1 MKIVIAPDSFKESLT
16 AVSVAACIEKG
27 FREIFPDADYV
38 TLPLADGGEGT
49 VDVLLQGL
57 KGQKRTLEVEGPLGD
72 KVHAEWAMLETSDRN
87 PNKTALIEIAAAS
100 GLDLLT
106 PELRDPLVTSSFGT
120 GQLILEAMEQGAQT
134 IILGLGGSATNDGGA
149 GIVQAL
155 GGRLLDSK
163 GQDGKGLD
171 SKGQKGKEHEIN
183 RGGAAL
189 LELASIDL
197 TGLDSRCAD
206 VELIVACDVDNPLC
220 GNNGSSHIFGPQK
233 GANPEQVLMLDNALA
248 HFAQVVEMQG
258 CVCGKE
264 PISERTNYG
273 AAGGAPLGLGLIFN
287 MQIKPGIE
295 MVLDVLQADR
305 VLKGADL
312 LITGEGQMDNQT
324 LQGKAPYGIAKRASL
339 QGIPTIG
346 IAGSL
351 GTEVEALYGEMSSLF
366 GTVRSPQALSKVL
379 QEAELNLTR
388 TARNIAATLRLG
400 HTISIK

>member
-1 MKIVIAPDSFKESLT
+1 MKIVIAPDSFKESLS

-57 KGQKRTLEVEGPLGD
+57 AGQKRTHQVEGPLGGLVSAD
-72 KVHAEWAMLETSDRN
+72 WAMLEPSVQSSKR
-87 PNKTALIEIAAAS
+87 TALIEIAAAS

-106 PELRDPLVTSSFGT
+106 PEQRDPLIASSFGT
-120 GQLILEAMEQGAQT
+120 GQLILEAIEQGAQT

-155 GGRLLDSK
+155 GVKLLDSA
-163 GQDGKGLD
+163 GQELG
-171 SKGQKGKEHEIN
+171 

-189 LELASIDL
+189 AELASIDL

-220 GNNGSSHIFGPQK
+220 GDNGASHIFGPQK
-233 GANPEQVLMLDNALA
+233 GASPEQVVTLDKALA
-248 HFAQVVEMQG
+248 NFAKVAEAQG
-258 CVCGKE
+258 CVGGDDPAHK
-264 PISERTNYG
+264 RVGYG
-273 AAGGAPLGLGLIFN
+273 AAGGTPMGLGLLFN

-295 MVLDVLQADR
+295 MVLDVLQADD

-312 LITGEGQMDNQT
+312 VITGEGQMDNQT
-324 LQGKAPYGIAKRASL
+324 LQGKTPYGMAKRASL

-366 GTVRSPQALSKVL
+366 GTIRSPQSLDQVL
-379 QEAELNLTR
+379 KEAEENLTR
-388 TARNIAATLRLG
+388 TARNIAATLKLG
-400 HTISIK
+400 RKILD

>member
-1 MKIVIAPDSFKESLT
+1 MKIVIAPDSFKESLS

-27 FREIFPDADYV
+27 FREIFPDAEYV

-57 KGQKRTLEVEGPLGD
+57 VGQKRTYQVEGPLGAL
-72 KVHAEWAMLETSDRN
+72 VHAEWAMLEPSDSN

-100 GLDLLT
+100 GLDLLK
-106 PELRDPLVTSSFGT
+106 PEQRDPLIASSFGT
-120 GQLILEAMEQGAQT
+120 GQLILEAIEQGAQT

-155 GGRLLDSK
+155 GGTLLDNA
-163 GQDGKGLD
+163 GQEL
-171 SKGQKGKEHEIN
+171 N

-189 LELASIDL
+189 AKLASIDL

-206 VELIVACDVDNPLC
+206 IELIVACDVDNPLC
-220 GNNGSSHIFGPQK
+220 GDNGASHVFGPQK
-233 GANPEQVLMLDNALA
+233 GATPEQVLLLDKALA
-248 HFAQVVEMQG
+248 NSAQIAESQG
-258 CVCGKE
+258 CVGGE
-264 PISERTNYG
+264 PVQERAGYG
-273 AAGGAPLGLGLIFN
+273 AAGGTPMGLGLLFN

-295 MVLDVLQADR
+295 MVLSVLQADE

-312 LITGEGQMDNQT
+312 VITGEGQMDNQT
-324 LQGKAPYGIAKRASL
+324 LQGKTPYGIAKRASL

-366 GTVRSPQALSKVL
+366 GTVRSPQPLNQVL
-379 QEAELNLTR
+379 KEAEMNLTR
-388 TARNIAATLRLG
+388 TARNIAATLKLG
-400 HTISIK
+400 RKILS

>member
-1 MKIVIAPDSFKESLT
+1 MKIVIAPDSFKESLS

-57 KGQKRTLEVEGPLGD
+57 AGQKRTHQVEGPLGEL
-72 KVHAEWAMLETSDRN
+72 VSAEWAMLEPSAQN

-106 PELRDPLVTSSFGT
+106 PEQRDPLVASSFGT
-120 GQLILEAMEQGAQT
+120 GQLILEAIEQGAQT

-163 GQDGKGLD
+163 GQD
-171 SKGQKGKEHEIN
+171 SNGQDLG

-189 LELASIDL
+189 AELASIDL

-220 GNNGSSHIFGPQK
+220 GDNGASHIFGPQK
-233 GANPEQVLMLDNALA
+233 GATPEQVLLLDKALA
-248 HFAQVVEMQG
+248 NFAQIAESQG
-258 CVCGKE
+258 CVGGDD
-264 PISERTNYG
+264 PVHSRVGYG
-273 AAGGAPLGLGLIFN
+273 AAGGTPMGLGLLFN

-295 MVLDVLQADR
+295 MVLDVLQADD

-312 LITGEGQMDNQT
+312 VITGEGQMDNQT
-324 LQGKAPYGIAKRASL
+324 LQGKTPYGIAKRASL

-366 GTVRSPQALSKVL
+366 GTVRSPQSLDQVL
-379 QEAELNLTR
+379 MEAEKNLTR
-388 TARNIAATLRLG
+388 TARNIAATLKLG
-400 HTISIK
+400 RKILD

>member
-1 MKIVIAPDSFKESLT
+1 MKIVIAPDSFKESLS

-27 FREIFPDADYV
+27 FREIFPDAEYV

-57 KGQKRTLEVEGPLGD
+57 VGQKRTYQVEGPLGAL
-72 KVHAEWAMLETSDRN
+72 VHAEWAMLEPSDSN

-100 GLDLLT
+100 GLDLLK
-106 PELRDPLVTSSFGT
+106 PEQRDPLVASSFGT
-120 GQLILEAMEQGAQT
+120 GQLILEAIEQGAQT
-134 IILGLGGSATNDGGA
+134 IVLGLGGSATNDGGA

-163 GQDGKGLD
+163 GQDD
-171 SKGQKGKEHEIN
+171 NGQELN

-189 LELASIDL
+189 AELASIDL

-206 VELIVACDVDNPLC
+206 IELIVACDVDNPLC
-220 GNNGSSHIFGPQK
+220 GDNGASHIFGPQK
-233 GANPEQVLMLDNALA
+233 GATSEQVLMLDKALA
-248 HFAQVVEMQG
+248 NFAQIAESQG
-258 CVCGKE
+258 CVGGE
-264 PISERTNYG
+264 PVQERAGYG
-273 AAGGAPLGLGLIFN
+273 ATGGTPMGLGLLFN

-295 MVLDVLQADR
+295 MVLDVLQADE

-312 LITGEGQMDNQT
+312 VITGEGQMDNQT
-324 LQGKAPYGIAKRASL
+324 LQGKTPYGIAKRASL

-366 GTVRSPQALSKVL
+366 GTVRSPQPLNQVL
-379 QEAELNLTR
+379 QEAEMNLTR
-388 TARNIAATLRLG
+388 TARNIAATLKLG
-400 HTISIK
+400 RKILS

>member
-1 MKIVIAPDSFKESLT
+1 MKIVIAPDSFKESLS

-27 FREIFPDADYV
+27 FREIFPDAEYV

-57 KGQKRTLEVEGPLGD
+57 AGQKRTHQVEGPLGEL
-72 KVHAEWAMLETSDRN
+72 VNAEWAMLEPSARN

-100 GLDLLT
+100 GLDLLA
-106 PELRDPLVTSSFGT
+106 PEQRDPLVASSFGT
-120 GQLILEAMEQGAQT
+120 GQLILEAIEQGAQT

-155 GGRLLDSK
+155 GGTLLDNA
-163 GQDGKGLD
+163 GQEL
-171 SKGQKGKEHEIN
+171 N

-189 LELASIDL
+189 ADLASIDL

-206 VELIVACDVDNPLC
+206 IELIVACDVDNPLC
-220 GNNGSSHIFGPQK
+220 GDNGASHIFGPQK
-233 GANPEQVLMLDNALA
+233 GATPEQVLMLDKALEN
-248 HFAQVVEMQG
+248 FALVAESQG
-258 CVCGKE
+258 CVGGDD
-264 PISERTNYG
+264 PVRNRTGYG
-273 AAGGAPLGLGLIFN
+273 AAGGAPMGLGLLFN

-295 MVLDVLQADR
+295 MVLDVLQADE

-312 LITGEGQMDNQT
+312 VITGEGQMDNQT
-324 LQGKAPYGIAKRASL
+324 LQGKTPYGIAKRASL

-366 GTVRSPQALSKVL
+366 GTVRSPQTLEKVL
-379 QEAELNLTR
+379 QEADINLTR

-400 HTISIK
+400 HKISQK

>member
-1 MKIVIAPDSFKESLT
+1 MKIVIAPDSFKESLS
-16 AVSVAACIEKG
+16 AVSVAVCIEKG
-27 FREIFPDADYV
+27 FREIFPDAEYV

-57 KGQKRTLEVEGPLGD
+57 AGQKRTHQVEGPLGALIN
-72 KVHAEWAMLETSDRN
+72 AEWAMLEPSDSN

-100 GLDLLT
+100 GLDLLK
-106 PELRDPLVTSSFGT
+106 PEQRDPLIASSFGT
-120 GQLILEAMEQGAQT
+120 GQLILEAIEQGAQT
-134 IILGLGGSATNDGGA
+134 IILGLGGSATNDGGT

-163 GQDGKGLD
+163 GQDD
-171 SKGQKGKEHEIN
+171 DGQELN

-189 LELASIDL
+189 AELASIDL

-220 GNNGSSHIFGPQK
+220 GDNGASHIFGPQK
-233 GANPEQVLMLDNALA
+233 GATPDQVLMLDKALA
-248 HFAQVVEMQG
+248 NFAQIAESQG
-258 CVCGKE
+258 CVGGE
-264 PISERTNYG
+264 PVQERAGYG
-273 AAGGAPLGLGLIFN
+273 AAGGTPMGLGLLFN

-295 MVLDVLQADR
+295 MVLDVLQADE

-312 LITGEGQMDNQT
+312 VITGEGQMDNQT
-324 LQGKAPYGIAKRASL
+324 LQGKTPYGIAKRASL

-366 GTVRSPQALSKVL
+366 GTVRSPQPLNQVL
-379 QEAELNLTR
+379 KEAEMNLTR
-388 TARNIAATLRLG
+388 TARNIAATLKLG
-400 HTISIK
+400 RKILS

>member
-1 MKIVIAPDSFKESLT
+1 MKIVIAPDSFKESLS

-57 KGQKRTLEVEGPLGD
+57 AGQKRTNKVQGPLGEL
-72 KVHAEWAMLETSDRN
+72 VSAEWAMLEPSVQN

-100 GLDLLT
+100 GLDLLM
-106 PELRDPLVTSSFGT
+106 PEQRDPLVASSFGT
-120 GQLILEAMEQGAQT
+120 GQLILEAIEQGAQT

-163 GQDGKGLD
+163 VQDGKG
-171 SKGQKGKEHEIN
+171 HELN

-189 LELASIDL
+189 AELASIDL

-206 VELIVACDVDNPLC
+206 IELIVACDVDNPLC
-220 GNNGSSHIFGPQK
+220 GDNGASHIFGPQK
-233 GANPEQVLMLDNALA
+233 GATPDQVLMLDKALA
-248 HFAQVVEMQG
+248 NFAQIAESQG
-258 CVCGKE
+258 CVGGNDPVHK
-264 PISERTNYG
+264 RTGYG
-273 AAGGAPLGLGLIFN
+273 AAGGTPMGLGLLFN

-295 MVLDVLQADR
+295 MVLDVLQADE

-312 LITGEGQMDNQT
+312 VITGEGQMDNQT
-324 LQGKAPYGIAKRASL
+324 LQGKTPYGIAKRASL

-366 GTVRSPQALSKVL
+366 GTVRSPQPLNQVL
-379 QEAELNLTR
+379 QEAEMNLTR
-388 TARNIAATLRLG
+388 TARNIAATLKLG
-400 HTISIK
+400 RKILS

>member
-1 MKIVIAPDSFKESLT
+1 MKIVIAPDSFKESLS

-57 KGQKRTLEVEGPLGD
+57 AGQKRTHQVEGPLGEL
-72 KVHAEWAMLETSDRN
+72 VSAEWAMLEPSAQN
-87 PNKTALIEIAAAS
+87 PNQTALIEIAAAS

-106 PELRDPLVTSSFGT
+106 PEQRDPLIASSFGT
-120 GQLILEAMEQGAQT
+120 GQLILEAIEQGAQT

-155 GGRLLDSK
+155 GGRLLDRN
-163 GQDGKGLD
+163 GQELG
-171 SKGQKGKEHEIN
+171 

-189 LELASIDL
+189 AELASIDL
-197 TGLDSRCAD
+197 TDLDSRYTD

-220 GNNGSSHIFGPQK
+220 GDNGASHIFGPQK
-233 GANPEQVLMLDNALA
+233 GATPEQVLMLDKALA
-248 HFAQVVEMQG
+248 NFAQVAESQG
-258 CVCGKE
+258 CVGGE
-264 PISERTNYG
+264 PVQERAGYG
-273 AAGGAPLGLGLIFN
+273 AAGGTPMGLGLLFN

-295 MVLDVLQADR
+295 MVLDVLQADD

-312 LITGEGQMDNQT
+312 VITGEGQMDNQT
-324 LQGKAPYGIAKRASL
+324 LQGKTPYGIAKRASL

-366 GTVRSPQALSKVL
+366 GTVRSPQSLNQVL
-379 QEAELNLTR
+379 QEAEMNLTR
-388 TARNIAATLRLG
+388 TARNIAATLKLG
-400 HTISIK
+400 RKILS

>member
-38 TLPLADGGEGT
+38 ILPLADGGEGT

-57 KGQKRTLEVEGPLGD
+57 AGQKRIHQVEGPLGAL
-72 KVHAEWAMLETSDRN
+72 VNAEWAMLEPSDRN

-100 GLDLLT
+100 GLDLLK
-106 PELRDPLVTSSFGT
+106 PEQRDPLIASSFGT
-120 GQLILEAMEQGAQT
+120 GQLILEAIERGAQT

-163 GQDGKGLD
+163 VQDGKG
-171 SKGQKGKEHEIN
+171 HELN

-189 LELASIDL
+189 AELASIEL
-197 TGLDSRCAD
+197 TSLDSRCAGI
-206 VELIVACDVDNPLC
+206 ELIVACDVDNPLC
-220 GNNGSSHIFGPQK
+220 GDNGASHVFGPQK
-233 GANPEQVLMLDNALA
+233 GATPEQVLMLDKALA
-248 HFAQVVEMQG
+248 NFAQIAESQG
-258 CVCGKE
+258 CVGGNDPVHK
-264 PISERTNYG
+264 RTGYG
-273 AAGGAPLGLGLIFN
+273 AAGGTPMGLGLLFN

-295 MVLDVLQADR
+295 MVLDVLQADK

-312 LITGEGQMDNQT
+312 VITGEGQMDNQT
-324 LQGKAPYGIAKRASL
+324 LQGKTPYGIAKRASL

-366 GTVRSPQALSKVL
+366 GTVRSPQPLNQVL
-379 QEAELNLTR
+379 QEAEMNLTR
-388 TARNIAATLRLG
+388 TARNIAATLKLG
-400 HTISIK
+400 RKILS

>member
-1 MKIVIAPDSFKESLT
+1 MKIVIAPDSFKESLS
-16 AVSVAACIEKG
+16 AVSVTACVEKG

-57 KGQKRTLEVEGPLGD
+57 AGQKRTHQVEGPMGALIN
-72 KVHAEWAMLETSDRN
+72 AEWAMLEPSAQN

-100 GLDLLT
+100 GLDLLK
-106 PELRDPLVTSSFGT
+106 PEQRDPLIASSFGT
-120 GQLILEAMEQGAQT
+120 GQLILKAIEQGAQT

-163 GQDGKGLD
+163 VQDGKGQEL
-171 SKGQKGKEHEIN
+171 N

-189 LELASIDL
+189 AELASIDL

-220 GNNGSSHIFGPQK
+220 GDNGASHIFSPQK
-233 GANPEQVLMLDNALA
+233 GATSEQVLMLDKALA
-248 HFAQVVEMQG
+248 NFAQIAESQG
-258 CVCGKE
+258 CVGGGD
-264 PISERTNYG
+264 PVQERAGYG
-273 AAGGAPLGLGLIFN
+273 AAGGTPMGLGLLFN

-295 MVLDVLQADR
+295 MVLDVLQADE

-312 LITGEGQMDNQT
+312 VITGEGQMDNQT
-324 LQGKAPYGIAKRASL
+324 LQGKTPYGIAKRASL

-351 GTEVEALYGEMSSLF
+351 GSEVEALYGEMSSLF
-366 GTVRSPQALSKVL
+366 GTVRSPQSLDQVL
-379 QEAELNLTR
+379 QEAEKNLTR
-388 TARNIAATLRLG
+388 TARNIAATLKLG
-400 HTISIK
+400 RKILS

>member
-16 AVSVAACIEKG
+16 AVSVAECIEEG

-49 VDVLLQGL
+49 VDVLFQGL
-57 KGQKRTLEVEGPLGD
+57 PGQKRTLQVEGPLGD
-72 KVHAEWAMLETSDRN
+72 KVHAEWAMLEPSELN

-100 GLDLLT
+100 GLDLLS
-106 PELRDPLVTSSFGT
+106 PEQRNPLMASSFGT
-120 GQLILEAMEQGAQT
+120 GQLILEAAAQGAKT

-155 GGRLLDSK
+155 GGRLLDSN
-163 GQDGKGLD
+163 GQEL
-171 SKGQKGKEHEIN
+171 S

-189 LELASIDL
+189 AELSAIDL
-197 TGLDSRCAD
+197 SSVHASCAD
-206 VELIVACDVDNPLC
+206 IKLVVACDVDNPLC
-220 GNNGSSHIFGPQK
+220 GDNGASHIFGPQK
-233 GANPEQVLMLDNALA
+233 GANLDQVLKLDCALA
-248 HFAQVVEMQG
+248 HFSKVVEAQDCLG
-258 CVCGKE
+258 DE
-264 PISERTNYG
+264 PIKKRAGYG
-273 AAGGAPLGLGLIFN
+273 AAGGAPLGLSLLFN

-295 MVLDVLQADR
+295 MVLDVLQADE

-312 LITGEGQMDNQT
+312 VITGEGQMDNQT
-324 LQGKAPYGIAKRASL
+324 LQGKTPYGIAKRASL

-366 GTVRSPQALSKVL
+366 GTVRSPQSLNQVL
-379 QEAELNLTR
+379 QEAEKNLTR
-388 TARNIAATLRLG
+388 TARNIAATLQLG
-400 HTISIK
+400 QKIT

>member
-1 MKIVIAPDSFKESLT
+1 MKIVIAPDSFKESLS

-57 KGQKRTLEVEGPLGD
+57 AGQKRTNKVQGPLGEL
-72 KVHAEWAMLETSDRN
+72 VSAEWAMLEPSAQN

-106 PELRDPLVTSSFGT
+106 PEQRDPLVASSFGT
-120 GQLILEAMEQGAQT
+120 GQLILEAIEQGAQT

-155 GGRLLDSK
+155 GGALLDST
-163 GQDGKGLD
+163 GQEL
-171 SKGQKGKEHEIN
+171 S

-189 LELASIDL
+189 AQLASIDL
-197 TGLDSRCAD
+197 TALDPRCVD
-206 VELIVACDVDNPLC
+206 IELIVACDVDNPLC
-220 GNNGSSHIFGPQK
+220 GDNGASHIFGPQK
-233 GANPEQVLMLDNALA
+233 GASPEQVVTLDKALA
-248 HFAQVVEMQG
+248 NFAQVAETQG
-258 CVCGKE
+258 SVCGDE
-264 PISERTNYG
+264 PVQERTGYG
-273 AAGGAPLGLGLIFN
+273 AAGGTPMGLGLLFN

-295 MVLDVLQADR
+295 MVLDVLQADD

-312 LITGEGQMDNQT
+312 VITGEGQMDNQT
-324 LQGKAPYGIAKRASL
+324 LQGKTPYGIAKRASL

-366 GTVRSPQALSKVL
+366 GTVRSPQSLDQVL
-379 QEAELNLTR
+379 QEAEKNLTR
-388 TARNIAATLRLG
+388 TARNIAATLKLG
-400 HTISIK
+400 RKILD

>member
-57 KGQKRTLEVEGPLGD
+57 PGQKRTLQVEGPLGD
-72 KVHAEWAMLETSDRN
+72 KVHAEWAMLEPSELN

-100 GLDLLT
+100 GLDLLS
-106 PELRDPLVTSSFGT
+106 PEMRNPLIASSFGT
-120 GQLILEAMEQGAQT
+120 GQLILEAIEQGAKT

-155 GGRLLDSK
+155 GGRLLDKK
-163 GQDGKGLD
+163 GQDL
-171 SKGQKGKEHEIN
+171 S

-189 LELASIDL
+189 AELASIDL
-197 TGLDSRCAD
+197 STVDASCAD
-206 VELIVACDVDNPLC
+206 IKLVVACDVDNPLC
-220 GNNGSSHIFGPQK
+220 GDNGASHIFGPQK
-233 GANPEQVLMLDNALA
+233 GANSD
-248 HFAQVVEMQG
+248 QVVKLDSALSHFSKVAETQG
-258 CVCGKE
+258 CFGDE
-264 PISERTNYG
+264 PVNNRAGYG
-273 AAGGAPLGLGLIFN
+273 AAGGAPLGLSLLFN

-295 MVLDVLQADR
+295 MVLDVLQADE
-305 VLKGADL
+305 VLKGVDL
-312 LITGEGQMDNQT
+312 VITGEGQMDNQT
-324 LQGKAPYGIAKRASL
+324 LQGKTPYGIAKRASL

-366 GTVRSPQALSKVL
+366 GTVRSPQSLSKVL

-388 TARNIAATLRLG
+388 TARNIAATLQLG
-400 HTISIK
+400 QKMT

>member
-1 MKIVIAPDSFKESLT
+1 MKIVIAPDSFKESLS

-27 FREIFPDADYV
+27 FREIFPDAEYV

-57 KGQKRTLEVEGPLGD
+57 AGQKRTHQVEGPLGAL
-72 KVHAEWAMLETSDRN
+72 VHAEWAMLEPSDSN

-100 GLDLLT
+100 GLDLLK
-106 PELRDPLVTSSFGT
+106 PEQRDPLIASSFGT
-120 GQLILEAMEQGAQT
+120 GQLILEAIERGAQT

-163 GQDGKGLD
+163 GQDD
-171 SKGQKGKEHEIN
+171 DGQELN

-189 LELASIDL
+189 AELASIDL

-220 GNNGSSHIFGPQK
+220 GDNGASHVFGPQK
-233 GANPEQVLMLDNALA
+233 GATPEQVLMLDKALA
-248 HFAQVVEMQG
+248 NFAQISEKQG
-258 CVCGKE
+258 CVSDDPVHKRMG
-264 PISERTNYG
+264 YG
-273 AAGGAPLGLGLIFN
+273 AVGGTPMGLGLLFN

-295 MVLDVLQADR
+295 MVLDVLQADE

-312 LITGEGQMDNQT
+312 VITGEGQMDNQT
-324 LQGKAPYGIAKRASL
+324 LQGKTPYGIAKRASL

-366 GTVRSPQALSKVL
+366 GTVRSPQPLNQVL
-379 QEAELNLTR
+379 KEAEMNLTR
-388 TARNIAATLRLG
+388 TARNIAATLKLG
-400 HTISIK
+400 RKILS

>member
-1 MKIVIAPDSFKESLT
+1 MKIVIAPDSFKESLS

-27 FREIFPDADYV
+27 FCEIFPDAEYV

-57 KGQKRTLEVEGPLGD
+57 VGQKRTYQVEGPLGAL
-72 KVHAEWAMLETSDRN
+72 VNAEWAMLEPSDSN

-100 GLDLLT
+100 GLDLLK
-106 PELRDPLVTSSFGT
+106 PEQRDPLVASSFGT
-120 GQLILEAMEQGAQT
+120 GQLILEAIEQGAQT

-155 GGRLLDSK
+155 GGTLLDNA
-163 GQDGKGLD
+163 GQEL
-171 SKGQKGKEHEIN
+171 N

-189 LELASIDL
+189 ADLASIDL

-206 VELIVACDVDNPLC
+206 IELIVACDVDNPLC
-220 GNNGSSHIFGPQK
+220 GDNGASHIFGPQK
-233 GANPEQVLMLDNALA
+233 GATPEQVLMLDKALA
-248 HFAQVVEMQG
+248 NFTQVAEIQG
-258 CVCGKE
+258 LVGGDDPVHK
-264 PISERTNYG
+264 RTGYG
-273 AAGGAPLGLGLIFN
+273 AAGGAPMGLGLLFN

-295 MVLDVLQADR
+295 MVLDVLQADE

-312 LITGEGQMDNQT
+312 VITGEGQMDNQT
-324 LQGKAPYGIAKRASL
+324 LQGKTPYGIAKRASL

-346 IAGSL
+346 VAGSL
-351 GTEVEALYGEMSSLF
+351 GSEVEALYGEMSSLF
-366 GTVRSPQALSKVL
+366 GTVRSPQTLEIVL
-379 QEAELNLTR
+379 QEADVNLTR

-400 HTISIK
+400 HKISQK

>member
-1 MKIVIAPDSFKESLT
+1 MKIVIAPDSFKESLS

-57 KGQKRTLEVEGPLGD
+57 VGQKRTHQVEGPLGEL
-72 KVHAEWAMLETSDRN
+72 VNAELAMLEPSERN

-106 PELRDPLVTSSFGT
+106 PAQRAPLVASSFGT
-120 GQLILEAMEQGAQT
+120 GQLILEAIEQGAQT

-155 GGRLLDSK
+155 GGTLLDNA
-163 GQDGKGLD
+163 GQEL
-171 SKGQKGKEHEIN
+171 S

-189 LELASIDL
+189 AELASIDL

-206 VELIVACDVDNPLC
+206 IKLIVACDVDNPLC
-220 GNNGSSHIFGPQK
+220 GENGASHIFGPQK
-233 GANPEQVLMLDNALA
+233 GASPEQVVTLDKALA
-248 HFAQVVEMQG
+248 NFAQVAEAQG
-258 CVCGKE
+258 CVSGDE
-264 PISERTNYG
+264 PVHKHAGYG
-273 AAGGAPLGLGLIFN
+273 AAGGTPMGLGLLFN

-295 MVLDVLQADR
+295 MVLDVLQADE

-312 LITGEGQMDNQT
+312 VITGEGQMDNQT
-324 LQGKAPYGIAKRASL
+324 LQGKTPYGIAKRASL

-366 GTVRSPQALSKVL
+366 GTVRSPQTLGKVL

-400 HTISIK
+400 HKISQN

>member
-1 MKIVIAPDSFKESLT
+1 MKIVIAPDSFKESLS

-27 FREIFPDADYV
+27 FREIFPDAEFV

-57 KGQKRTLEVEGPLGD
+57 AGQKRTHQVEGPLGEL
-72 KVHAEWAMLETSDRN
+72 VNAEWAMLEPSVQSSKR
-87 PNKTALIEIAAAS
+87 TALIEIAAAS
-100 GLDLLT
+100 GLDLLK
-106 PELRDPLVTSSFGT
+106 PEQRDPLVASSFGT
-120 GQLILEAMEQGAQT
+120 GQLILEAIEQGAQT
-134 IILGLGGSATNDGGA
+134 IILGLGGSATNDGGV

-155 GGRLLDSK
+155 GGRLLDDK
-163 GQDGKGLD
+163 GED
-171 SKGQKGKEHEIN
+171 SIGQELS

-189 LELASIDL
+189 ADLASIDL

-206 VELIVACDVDNPLC
+206 IELIVACDVDNPLC
-220 GNNGSSHIFGPQK
+220 GDNGASHIFGPQK
-233 GANPEQVLMLDNALA
+233 GATPDQVLMLDKALEN
-248 HFAQVVEMQG
+248 FAQVAESQG
-258 CVCGKE
+258 CTHGGDPVHK
-264 PISERTNYG
+264 RTGYG
-273 AAGGAPLGLGLIFN
+273 AAGGAPMGLGLLFS

-295 MVLDVLQADR
+295 MVLDVLQADE

-312 LITGEGQMDNQT
+312 VITGEGQMDNQT
-324 LQGKAPYGIAKRASL
+324 LQGKTPYGIAKRASL

-366 GTVRSPQALSKVL
+366 GTVRSPQTLEKVL
-379 QEAELNLTR
+379 QEADINLTR

-400 HTISIK
+400 HKISQK

>member
-1 MKIVIAPDSFKESLT
+1 MKIVIAPDSFKESLS

-57 KGQKRTLEVEGPLGD
+57 AGQKRTHQVEGPLGAL
-72 KVHAEWAMLETSDRN
+72 VNAEWAMLEPSDRN

-106 PELRDPLVTSSFGT
+106 PEQRDPLIASSFGT
-120 GQLILEAMEQGAQT
+120 GQLILEAIEQGAQT

-155 GGRLLDSK
+155 GGRLLVSK
-163 GQDGKGLD
+163 GQD
-171 SKGQKGKEHEIN
+171 STGQELG

-189 LELASIDL
+189 AELASIDL
-197 TGLDSRCAD
+197 TGLDSRYAD

-220 GNNGSSHIFGPQK
+220 GDNGASHVFGPQK
-233 GANPEQVLMLDNALA
+233 GATPEQVLMLDKALA
-248 HFAQVVEMQG
+248 NFAQVAETQG
-258 CVCGKE
+258 CVDGGESVQK
-264 PISERTNYG
+264 RMGYG
-273 AAGGAPLGLGLIFN
+273 AAGGSPMGLGLLFN

-295 MVLDVLQADR
+295 MVLDVLQADD

-312 LITGEGQMDNQT
+312 VITGEGQMDNQT
-324 LQGKAPYGIAKRASL
+324 LQGKTPYGIAKRASL

-351 GTEVEALYGEMSSLF
+351 GTEVEALYGELSSLF
-366 GTVRSPQALSKVL
+366 GTVRSPQTLEKVL

-400 HTISIK
+400 HKISQK